1 MVRRLLPLLLVL
13 LAGCASAPPLGQVA
27 APVTVK
33 VPVYEAVYCAI
44 PTLAKPALPIAELH
58 ADSAPADT
66 IRAYAATVVML
77 KGAVSERDAVIA
89 GCKRPQAGP
98 GDTRAN
104 PGRRQGETQGNE
116 VSSE

>member
-13 LAGCASAPPLGQVA
+13 FAGCASAPPLGPIV

-33 VPVYEAVYCAI
+33 VPVYEPVYCAI
-44 PTLAKPALPIAELH
+44 PALAKPALPISELH

-89 GCKRPQAGP
+89 GCRKPQAASG
-98 GDTRAN
+98 GSSAN
-104 PGRRQGETQGNE
+104 PGREQGETQSNE